1 MAEIC
6 AFIKEIGFPIFVSV
20 YLLLRFEPQLARLSE
35 AIAAL
40 TVVVQNCNG
49 QQYAPQQQ
57 RPVYRL
63 KLARRLWKNDTLV

>member
-1 MAEIC
+1 MQEIC
-6 AFIKEIGFPIFVSV
+6 LFIKEIGFPIFVSV

-49 QQYAPQQQ
+49 QQYQAPVP
-57 RPVYRL
+57 RYPRL
-63 KLARRLWKNDTLV
+63 KIVRRLRG